1 MRRVNVLL
9 FPAGAENALE
19 LRDALRFSTRFKPLG
34 GTSVQDNTA
43 FFYEPEDIVR
53 LPMLADDD
61 FLESLNAAIRQKE
74 IQFIFPTHDSV
85 VLELA
90 RHRDEL
96 AATVLAPNL
105 RTAQVCRDK
114 RMCYELFKDCAFAP
128 QIWNEY
134 PSSYPC
140 FAKPA
145 LGQGGQGCGLVTT
158 REEAKEALQRPDM
171 LLCEYL
177 PGEEYTID
185 CFTNRN
191 GDLLFTGQ
199 RSRDLVKMGIAF
211 RSRSM
216 ALDSEISNIAHMLNA
231 RLNFRGL
238 WFFQAKRDATGRFK
252 LLEVSARMAT
262 GMGLFRQQGIN
273 LPLLTLYDAMG
284 MPVAPLKQNFS
295 VELSRSL
302 KNSYRLGIE
311 YDTVYVDYDDTLTN
325 EDKVNAAA
333 MHFLWQCLNRGKRLI
348 LLSRHDGNLASD
360 MKKRRINADM
370 FDDVIVLPA
379 HVGKSV
385 SISTPNAILL
395 DNLFSER
402 LEVHQATGIPVFDV
416 DALDSLITDC

>member
-19 LRDALRFSTRFKPLG
+19 LRDALRFSTRFKTLG
-34 GTSVQDNTA
+34 GTSVRDNTA
-43 FFYEPEDIVR
+43 FLYKPEDIVR
-53 LPMLADDD
+53 LPMLADDA
-61 FLESLNAAIRQKE
+61 FWESLNAAIQQRE
-74 IQFIFPTHDSV
+74 IRFIFPTHDSV

-90 RHRDEL
+90 RRKDKL
-96 AATVLAPNL
+96 AATALVPNFE
-105 RTAQVCRDK
+105 TARACRDK
-114 RMCYELFKDCAFAP
+114 RVCYELFKDCAFTP
-128 QIWNEY
+128 NIWNA
-134 PSSYPC
+134 PPNRYPC

-145 LGQGGQGCGLVTT
+145 SGQGGQGCGLVRTP
-158 REEAKEALQRPDM
+158 KEAEAILQRPDM

-185 CFTNRN
+185 CFTDQN
-191 GDLLFTGQ
+191 GALLFAGQ

-211 RSRSM
+211 RSGSM
-216 ALDSEISNIAHMLNA
+216 ALDPQISAIADALNA
-231 RLNFRGL
+231 RLHFRGL
-238 WFFQAKRDATGRFK
+238 WFFQVKRDAAGRFK
-252 LLEVSARMAT
+252 LLEVSARVAT

-284 MPVAPLKQNFS
+284 MPVTPLKQNFR
-295 VELSRSL
+295 VEFSRSL

-325 EDKVNAAA
+325 GDKVNATT
-333 MHFLWQCLNRGKRLI
+333 MQFLWQCLNKGKRII
-348 LLSRHDGNLASD
+348 LLSRHEGDLAAD

-370 FDDVIVLPA
+370 FDDIIVLPSDQN
-379 HVGKSV
+379 KSV
-385 SISTPNAILL
+385 FISSNAILL

-402 LEVHQATGIPVFDV
+402 LEVHLATGIPVFDV